1 MNHCVT
7 SGASTDGIAMPK
19 LTAVQRMTA
28 ALTGR
33 CPDRVPVLPKI
44 WVDLGAALTGTDLRQ
59 ALSDPELAMRVSID
73 AAMAVGADGARAM
86 LFPRRHVVEQDG
98 LICETDKQG
107 RVVGPIDY
115 DGGLSTRLAHTED
128 FQLENPLH
136 IAFFNF
142 WVPPSPSVADRTD
155 ARRIAIPDRAFYE
168 AQGYGAMLRRVS
180 RHVGD
185 RIALV
190 GNCVS
195 PTLAFY
201 IYFRGMEQGLID
213 LIENP
218 LLVHAVMEKGVAFA
232 VERGKFKID
241 QGIRILRLNDSA
253 ANMSVMSPRQWKE
266 FIYPHFKAVCEEL
279 HSYCPDVKIY
289 CHICGN
295 ALPIIDLLVDAGLD
309 CIGPLDPLGGF
320 TVGDARRAVGDE
332 VTLMGGVD
340 TQSFVV
346 ATGQEIEAEARRCIE
361 QGAVGGRR
369 YILGSG
375 CVIPR
380 SAKRDNLE
388 ALVRAAEQKR
398 MAPE

>member
-1 MNHCVT
+1 MNHDVT
-7 SGASTDGIAMPK
+7 SGSSTDDAAAPK
-19 LTAVQRMTA
+19 MTAVQRMTA
-28 ALTGR
+28 ALTGHR
-33 CPDRVPVLPKI
+33 PDRVPVLPKI
-44 WVDLGAALTGTDLRQ
+44 WVDLAAALTGTDLCQ
-59 ALSDPELAMRVSID
+59 ALSDPELAMRITID
-73 AAMAVGADGARAM
+73 AAMSVGVDAARAM
-86 LFPRRHVVEQDG
+86 LFPARCIVEQDG
-98 LICETDKQG
+98 RICETDKQG
-107 RVVGPIDY
+107 RIMGQIDY
-115 DGGLSTRLAHTED
+115 DGGLSTHLARAED

-142 WVPPSPSVADRTD
+142 WIPPSPSVADLTD

-168 AQGYGAMLRRVS
+168 AQGYGAMLRRARS
-180 RHVGD
+180 HAGD

-201 IYFRGMEQGLID
+201 VYFRGMEQGLID
-213 LIENP
+213 LIDNP
-218 LLVHAVMEKGVAFA
+218 SLVHAVMEKGVEFA

-253 ANMSVMSPRQWKE
+253 ANMSVMSPSQWKQ
-266 FIYPHFKAVCEEL
+266 FIYPHFKTVCDEL
-279 HSYCPDVKIY
+279 HRYCPDVKIY

-295 ALPIIDLLVDAGLD
+295 ALPIMDLLVDAGLD

-320 TVGDARRAVGDE
+320 TVGDARRAVGDQ

-346 ATGQEIEAEARRCIE
+346 ATGQQVEAEARRCIE
-361 QGAVGGRR
+361 QGAVNGRR
-369 YILGSG
+369 FILGSG

-388 ALVRAAEQKR
+388 ALVRASEH
-398 MAPE
+398 M

>member
-1 MNHCVT
+1 LHNY
-7 SGASTDGIAMPK
+7 
-19 LTAVQRMTA
+19 
-28 ALTGR
+28 
-33 CPDRVPVLPKI
+33 
-44 WVDLGAALTGTDLRQ
+44 
-59 ALSDPELAMRVSID
+59 DPE
-73 AAMAVGADGARAM
+73 AR
-86 LFPRRHVVEQDG
+86 
-98 LICETDKQG
+98 
-107 RVVGPIDY
+107 
-115 DGGLSTRLAHTED
+115 
-128 FQLENPLH
+128 
-136 IAFFNF
+136 
-142 WVPPSPSVADRTD
+142 
-155 ARRIAIPDRAFYE
+155 
-168 AQGYGAMLRRVS
+168 
-180 RHVGD
+180 
-185 RIALV
+185 
-190 GNCVS
+190 
-195 PTLAFY
+195 
-201 IYFRGMEQGLID
+201 
-213 LIENP
+213 
-218 LLVHAVMEKGVAFA
+218 
-232 VERGKFKID
+232 
-241 QGIRILRLNDSA
+241 
-253 ANMSVMSPRQWKE
+253 
-266 FIYPHFKAVCEEL
+266 
-279 HSYCPDVKIY
+279 IY